1 VPTLELRTPATGRFG
16 GGSIRYVL
24 TAAGAVAS
32 AQWVKALAPYVTVEA
47 EAPPA
52 GGGGGGGGARAPS
65 GVDAKLWASYLETVG
80 VSGCAPVTAPRPVKG
95 PPTRGGQAEDVDTA
109 GSVAA
114 DTAGSVAVDATD
126 AAVAAE
132 AIDDTDEVLRSS
144 VDIL

>member
-52 GGGGGGGGARAPS
+52 GGGGGSGARAPS

-95 PPTRGGQAEDVDTA
+95 PSTRGGQAEDVDTA

-132 AIDDTDEVLRSS
+132 AIDDTEEVLRSS